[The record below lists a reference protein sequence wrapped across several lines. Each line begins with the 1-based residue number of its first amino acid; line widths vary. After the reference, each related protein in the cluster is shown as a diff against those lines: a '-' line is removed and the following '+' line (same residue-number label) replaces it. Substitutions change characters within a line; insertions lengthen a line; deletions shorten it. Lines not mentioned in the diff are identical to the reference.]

1 MDHSNPEISLGFTPG
16 LYPQGTHIC
25 YLYNNEEERKNIVLA
40 YLRSGLEQRESVSY
54 FPDVLSPDMLE
65 HALQQLGIAAL
76 AQGQPNQ
83 YQVSTAVQT
92 YCPDGQFDPERLVD
106 RLRDLY
112 RQSIAAGFSG
122 ARISGEMSWA
132 LRGIPGS
139 ERLVAYESMLN
150 KMMANEPLTMICQ
163 FDTTK
168 FDGATIFEVLNVHP
182 MMIIRGQVINNPY
195 YVPPDEYLKKHAHG
209 AR

>member
-1 MDHSNPEISLGFTPG
+1 MNICNHQTSLGFTPE
-16 LYPQGTHIC
+16 LYPQGVHMC
-25 YLYNNEEERKNIVLA
+25 YLYNDEEERKRVISA
-40 YLRSGLEQRESVSY
+40 YLRSGLEQRESVGY

-65 HALQQLGIAAL
+65 HALNQLGIAAL

-139 ERLVAYESMLN
+139 ERLIAYESMLN
-150 KMMANEPLTMICQ
+150 KMVADEPLTMICQ
-163 FDTTK
+163 FDASK
-168 FDGATIFEVLNVHP
+168 FDGATIFEIINVHP
-182 MMIIRGQVINNPY
+182 MMIVRGQVINNPY
-195 YVPPDEYLKKHAHG
+195 YVPPDEYLKNYAHG

>member
-1 MDHSNPEISLGFTPG
+1 MDHSNPQTSLGFTPD
-16 LYPQGTHIC
+16 LYPQGSHIC
-25 YLYNNEEERKNIVLA
+25 YLYNDEEERKRIVSA
-40 YLRSGLEQRESVSY
+40 YLRSGLERHESVSY
-54 FPDVLSPDMLE
+54 FPDVLSADMPE
-65 HALQQLGIAAL
+65 HALNQLGIAAL
-76 AQGQPNQ
+76 AQEQPNQ

-106 RLRDLY
+106 RLRNLY

-139 ERLVAYESMLN
+139 ERLIRYESMLN
-150 KMMANEPLTMICQ
+150 KMVADEPLTMICQ
-163 FDTTK
+163 FDTSK
-168 FDGATIFEVLNVHP
+168 FDGATIFEILNVHP
-182 MMIIRGQVINNPY
+182 AMIVRGQVINNPD
-195 YVPPDEYLKKHAHG
+195 YVPPEEYLKNHVHG